1 MAFHMGRASG
11 KHLVTLMSSSSFFL
25 RAGCFYHL
33 CHRARLHRL
42 DAQTQTDSKGT
53 LLHDILLWL
62 PPASH
67 SPLPLAQ
74 LTHSPIPGALA
85 VP

>member
-1 MAFHMGRASG
+1 MAFHMGRAAG
-11 KHLVTLMSSSSFFL
+11 KNLITLMSSSSSL
-25 RAGCFYHL
+25 LTAGCFCHL
-33 CHRARLHRL
+33 CHRARLQRL

-67 SPLPLAQ
+67 SPLPLAH
-74 LTHSPIPGALA
+74 LTHSPILGALA